1 MIKTISIPEWHQLAE
16 SGTALPVRI
25 QLNGSS
31 MAPLIRINH
40 DYVTVIPLKE
50 TPIAG
55 DIVLF
60 FEPRSDRY
68 IVHRV
73 WDVQNGQILTW
84 GDNCAKPDG
93 WLPREVVWGKITRIE
108 RGKRTINP
116 NPEKG
121 LKWARF
127 WHKAGRSYRFVMRYV
142 EAVKRRIKKLTSRGF
157 R

>member
-1 MIKTISIPEWHQLAE
+1 MNRSISIPEWHQLAE

-73 WDVQNGQILTW
+73 WDVQNGQIL
-84 GDNCAKPDG
+84 
-93 WLPREVVWGKITRIE
+93 
-108 RGKRTINP
+108 RGKRLRHPPLPVQVHTA
-116 NPEKG
+116 G
-121 LKWARF
+121 LKTA
-127 WHKAGRSYRFVMRYV
+127 
-142 EAVKRRIKKLTSRGF
+142 
-157 R
+157 